1 MTHHIDYRDVF
12 SYADGRRRAERER
25 ALALREGW
33 RRLVAFV
40 RRWTKA
46 EAYQP
51 VIGRKT
57 EPSKA
62 KTSSPCWF
70 SPVLSEKA
78 MPQPGREAS
87 GRLST
92 NSVK

>member
-1 MTHHIDYRDVF
+1 MTHSIDHRDAF
-12 SYADGRRRAERER
+12 NYAEGRRLAERER
-25 ALALREGW
+25 ALVLRAGW
-33 RRLVAFV
+33 HRLMGFA

-46 EAYQP
+46 EVRQP

-57 EPSKA
+57 DPSNEN
-62 KTSSPCWF
+62 TSSPCWF
-70 SPVLSEKA
+70 SPVFSEKT

-92 NSVK
+92 NSV